1 MESFSTNIQGD
12 RIMAVQRITHK
23 RIVKFDERDGN
34 FKKPEKPEK
43 IVNGNVV
50 EEDVYGERKHTYT
63 PEPNGNLQMEQMM
76 GKLMNKI
83 DNIGTDSQ
91 TGTKAVEVDIQREIA
106 ISMVD
111 QNAVKSEE
119 IKGKVRTKKDK
130 LRALRR
136 RNGR

>member
-1 MESFSTNIQGD
+1 MAIQ
-12 RIMAVQRITHK
+12 QITHK
-23 RIVKFDERDGN
+23 RIKKFDETDGN
-34 FKKPEKPEK
+34 FQPTPQPKKEVDGN
-43 IVNGNVV
+43 IVDDD
-50 EEDVYGERKHTYT
+50 DVYGERKHYYT

-76 GKLMNKI
+76 GKLINKI

-130 LRALRR
+130 LKALRR
-136 RNGR
+136 RNGRK

>member
-1 MESFSTNIQGD
+1 
-12 RIMAVQRITHK
+12 MAVQQITHK
-23 RIVKFDERDGN
+23 KITKFDTSN
-34 FKKPEKPEK
+34 PNYQEKPQPKQE
-43 IVNGNVV
+43 VSGNVQDD
-50 EEDVYGERKHTYT
+50 EDMYGERKHTYT

-83 DNIGTDSQ
+83 DNMGTDSQ

-130 LRALRR
+130 LKALRR

>member
-1 MESFSTNIQGD
+1 
-12 RIMAVQRITHK
+12 MAVQRITHK
-23 RIVKFDERDGN
+23 TIKKFDEKDGN
-34 FKKPEKPEK
+34 FQPTPKPKKE
-43 IVNGNVV
+43 IDGNVV
-50 EEDVYGERKHTYT
+50 EEDVYGERKHYYT

-76 GKLMNKI
+76 GKLINKI

-91 TGTKAVEVDIQREIA
+91 TGKKAGEVDIQREIA
-106 ISMVD
+106 ISMVE

-130 LRALRR
+130 LKALRR

>member
-1 MESFSTNIQGD
+1 
-12 RIMAVQRITHK
+12 MAVQRITHK
-23 RIVKFDERDGN
+23 TIKKFDENDGN
-34 FKKPEKPEK
+34 FQPQVKPKKEE
-43 IVNGNVV
+43 VNGNLIKDD
-50 EEDVYGERKHTYT
+50 DVYGEKQYLYKE
-63 PEPNGNLQMEQMM
+63 EPNGNLQMEQMM
-76 GKLMNKI
+76 GKLINKI

-119 IKGKVRTKKDK
+119 IKGKVKTKKDK
-130 LRALRR
+130 LKALRR

>member
-1 MESFSTNIQGD
+1 
-12 RIMAVQRITHK
+12 MAVQRITHK
-23 RIVKFDERDGN
+23 KITKFNEKDGN
-34 FKKPEKPEK
+34 FQPTPQPKKE
-43 IVNGNVV
+43 VDGNVID
-50 EEDVYGERKHTYT
+50 EDVYGERKHTYT

-83 DNIGTDSQ
+83 DNIGSDSQ

-119 IKGKVRTKKDK
+119 IKGRVRTKKDK
-130 LRALRR
+130 LKALRK

>member
-1 MESFSTNIQGD
+1 
-12 RIMAVQRITHK
+12 MAVQRITHK
-23 RIVKFDERDGN
+23 KITKFNEKDGN
-34 FKKPEKPEK
+34 FQPTPKPKKE
-43 IVNGNVV
+43 VDGNVM
-50 EEDVYGERKHTYT
+50 EDDVYGERKHIYT
-63 PEPNGNLQMEQMM
+63 PEPTGNLQMEQMM

-119 IKGKVRTKKDK
+119 FKGKVKTKKDK
-130 LRALRR
+130 LKALRK

>member
-1 MESFSTNIQGD
+1 
-12 RIMAVQRITHK
+12 MAVQRITHK
-23 RIVKFDERDGN
+23 KITKFNEKDGN
-34 FKKPEKPEK
+34 FQPTPKPKKE
-43 IVNGNVV
+43 VDGNVM
-50 EEDVYGERKHTYT
+50 EDDVYGERKHIYT
-63 PEPNGNLQMEQMM
+63 PEPTGNLQMEQMM

-106 ISMVD
+106 ISTVD

-119 IKGKVRTKKDK
+119 FKGKVKTKKDK
-130 LRALRR
+130 LKALRK

>member
-1 MESFSTNIQGD
+1 
-12 RIMAVQRITHK
+12 MAVQRITHK
-23 RIVKFDERDGN
+23 KIKKFDEKDGN
-34 FKKPEKPEK
+34 FQPTPKPKKE
-43 IVNGNVV
+43 VNGNVM
-50 EEDVYGERKHTYT
+50 EDDVYGERKHIYT
-63 PEPNGNLQMEQMM
+63 PEPTGNLQMEQMM

-119 IKGKVRTKKDK
+119 FKGKVKTKKDK
-130 LRALRR
+130 LKALRK